1 MLISE
6 LIAKLEKFKQW
17 HGDLECF
24 TGKLSENNLAV
35 HITDIE
41 INSVQF
47 FRDKAVAFIYLD

>member
-1 MLISE
+1 
-6 LIAKLEKFKQW
+6 
-17 HGDLECF
+17 
-24 TGKLSENNLAV
+24 LSENNLAV